1 MAFTNEQQQ
10 AIDKKGSNILVSAA
24 AGSGK
29 TTVLVARII
38 NKIIKQK
45 VDIDKLLIV
54 TFTSAAASE
63 MKERLLKAL
72 YSEVDKNPYDEN
84 LQRQINLINKAHIS
98 TISSFCLDVIR
109 NNFFETELSANF
121 RVADENEIQL
131 MKEDCIEEIFEEKYE
146 EQNKEF
152 LNLLNLYTTYKDD
165 QPLKDLIMKIY
176 EFTTSVPFPQKWL
189 NDAVEDYNISDE
201 IKDFSDTKWGKIIL
215 DYAEKQINSSIKNLT
230 MCKNMLEGIP
240 NLVDCYDVICKNI
253 NSLKMMDC
261 SSWDSLNKDS
271 QNMEWLEWS
280 RKRKYDEGEKEIK
293 DSSKQIR
300 DEVKKNLSKLFDDW
314 FVYNSEEILK
324 DIKNMHPVLKELS
337 NLVFEFEEK
346 FSKKKREK
354 NIVDFSDIEHFA
366 LKLLVNED
374 GSKTEIAKKYDFNEI
389 LIDEYQDSNLV
400 QESILNSVSNGNNIF
415 MVGDVKQSIYRF
427 RQARPELF
435 LEKYKT
441 YDLIEENA
449 KDDLEENT
457 KIQLY
462 KNFRSRKN
470 VLDFTNIIFQNIMS
484 TKLGEINYEE
494 DEYLNL
500 GATFEEPRVD
510 CKPEMYIIDTKEKE
524 TSEVVKEEKNED
536 NQENENNEDNEK
548 EIVDNAV
555 LEARLLCKKIKEL
568 KEKGFSYKE
577 MAVLMRSPSNV
588 APIYEKEMIEQN
600 IPVFTDTAS
609 EYLESIEI
617 DTIIS
622 LLKVIDNPLQDI
634 PLITILRSPI
644 CGFNENEL
652 IEIRLL
658 DRDNH
663 FYYSILEAVKEE
675 NKERIGE
682 KIFNK
687 VSSFI
692 NMIDKYKKL
701 EKEIPL
707 DELIWEIFSD
717 TGYYYYVR
725 LMPNGKLRQANLRKL
740 FEKAKDYEKISF
752 KGLFNF
758 ITFIEKVA
766 NKKSSNMS
774 AAKIIGENED
784 VVRLMSIHK
793 SKGLEFPIVFVCNVG
808 KKFNEQ
814 DLKQKITLDQ
824 DMGIGVNYVSE
835 GLEYSTLTK
844 TAINLKGKKEMLSEE
859 MRILYV
865 ALTRAKEKLIIIG
878 TDKDA
883 RKKLEQKYIEIEKFH
898 GKDRPTKLNENL
910 VGKFNRYLDWLE
922 LVYEYN
928 EDMEFDV
935 QIINK
940 DELKENLSSEK
951 EDDEVELINI
961 NKTIDKEKYE
971 RVNELLEWEYD
982 KENDIIPTKT
992 SVTAL
997 KNSNIRIEDDI
1008 IIEDDFQNNN
1018 FEEIQLNKLEDLII
1032 EKDEEENK
1040 KQLQP
1045 NEKGT
1050 LIHLAMQKLEDDDYI
1065 KMIESLNVE
1074 KYKKDYLLACKSVFE
1089 SYIKSGLFKE
1099 LKNAKI
1105 INKEAPFYMNI
1116 KYKDSKET
1124 ILMQGVIDLY
1134 YINEKDELVLVDYKT
1149 DRNVDEKV
1157 LRDRYSNQ
1165 LNMYKLALKKS
1176 LKRDVNKV
1184 FIYSTYLNKAIEVF

>member
-1 MAFTNEQQQ
+1 
-10 AIDKKGSNILVSAA
+10 
-24 AGSGK
+24 
-29 TTVLVARII
+29 
-38 NKIIKQK
+38 
-45 VDIDKLLIV
+45 
-54 TFTSAAASE
+54 
-63 MKERLLKAL
+63 
-72 YSEVDKNPYDEN
+72 
-84 LQRQINLINKAHIS
+84 
-98 TISSFCLDVIR
+98 
-109 NNFFETELSANF
+109 
-121 RVADENEIQL
+121 
-131 MKEDCIEEIFEEKYE
+131 
-146 EQNKEF
+146 
-152 LNLLNLYTTYKDD
+152 
-165 QPLKDLIMKIY
+165 
-176 EFTTSVPFPQKWL
+176 
-189 NDAVEDYNISDE
+189 
-201 IKDFSDTKWGKIIL
+201 
-215 DYAEKQINSSIKNLT
+215 
-230 MCKNMLEGIP
+230 
-240 NLVDCYDVICKNI
+240 
-253 NSLKMMDC
+253 
-261 SSWDSLNKDS
+261 
-271 QNMEWLEWS
+271 
-280 RKRKYDEGEKEIK
+280 
-293 DSSKQIR
+293 
-300 DEVKKNLSKLFDDW
+300 
-314 FVYNSEEILK
+314 
-324 DIKNMHPVLKELS
+324 
-337 NLVFEFEEK
+337 
-346 FSKKKREK
+346 
-354 NIVDFSDIEHFA
+354 
-366 LKLLVNED
+366 
-374 GSKTEIAKKYDFNEI
+374 
-389 LIDEYQDSNLV
+389 
-400 QESILNSVSNGNNIF
+400 

-435 LEKYKT
+435 LEKYKN

-449 KDDLEENT
+449 EDDLEENT

-500 GATFEEPRVD
+500 GANFEEARID
-510 CKPEMYIIDTKEKE
+510 CKPEMYIIDTKDNEEYE
-524 TSEVVKEEKNED
+524 TVKEENNE
-536 NQENENNEDNEK
+536 ENDNEDNEK

-568 KEKGFSYKE
+568 KEKGFSYRE

-622 LLKVIDNPLQDI
+622 LLKIIDNPLQDI

-644 CGFNENEL
+644 CGFDENEL
-652 IEIRLL
+652 IKIRLL
-658 DRDNH
+658 KRDDH
-663 FYYSILEAVKEE
+663 FYYSILEAVKED
-675 NKERIGE
+675 NKEKIGE
-682 KIFNK
+682 KLFNK
-687 VSSFI
+687 VNSFI
-692 NMIDKYKKL
+692 DMINKYKKL

-793 SKGLEFPIVFVCNVG
+793 SKGLEFPVVFLCNVG

-844 TAINLKGKKEMLSEE
+844 TAINIKGKKELLSEE

-878 TDKDA
+878 SDKEA
-883 RKKLEQKYIEIEKFH
+883 RKKLEQKYREIEKFH
-898 GKDRPTKLNENL
+898 GKDRPNKLNENL

-940 DELKENLSSEK
+940 EELRLSK
-951 EDDEVELINI
+951 EDSEETELEEKTQEEIKEELEELDKLENI
-961 NKTIDKEKYE
+961 EKNESFDKNKFIDKDKYE
-971 RVNELLEWEYD
+971 KVKALLEWKYEKID
-982 KENDIIPTKT
+982 DNIPTKT
-992 SVTAL
+992 SVTAI
-997 KNSNIRIEDDI
+997 KNSNIRIEEDI
-1008 IIEDDFQNNN
+1008 IVEDDFDNKSL
-1018 FEEIQLNKLEDLII
+1018 EEIELDKLEDLII
-1032 EKDEEENK
+1032 NKDEENK

-1050 LIHLAMQKLEDDDYI
+1050 LIHLAMQKLEDDDYE
-1065 KMIESLNVE
+1065 KMIKSLNIE
-1074 KYKKDYLLACKSVFE
+1074 EYKKEYLIDCKNIFE
-1089 SYIKSGLFKE
+1089 SYIKSNLFKE
-1099 LKNAKI
+1099 LQNAKAVY
-1105 INKEAPFYMNI
+1105 KEAPFYMNV

-1134 YINEKDELVLVDYKT
+1134 YINENNELVLVDYKT

-1157 LRDRYSNQ
+1157 LRERYSNQ

-1184 FIYSTYLNKAIEVF
+1184 FIYSTYLNRVVEL